1 MNQSTRGIYL
11 IRHGMT
17 KGNLEHR
24 YLSYTEESILP
35 SEETL
40 LKAFRVTH
48 RECLLREF
56 DPESTSLVLSPR
68 KRCMETAE
76 VLLPELRDHDVMVR
90 ECLSEMDFGAFEY
103 ENYESLM
110 SDPEKQAYYQHF
122 IDSGGELP
130 FPEGESKAEFIT
142 RVSDGFCDIL
152 QELWHSNVKT
162 ICFVVHGGTIMGIL
176 DRFSCPRRSY
186 FDWMCG
192 CLEGY
197 RMNACMENG
206 LPVLTE
212 ITKVTL
218 RK

>member
-1 MNQSTRGIYL
+1 MRDNYTPVIYL

-17 KGNLEHR
+17 RGNQEHR

-35 SEETL
+35 SEEAV
-40 LKAFRVTH
+40 LKTFRQMH
-48 RECLLREF
+48 PECLSREF
-56 DPESTSLVLSPR
+56 DPESTRLVLSPR
-68 KRCMETAE
+68 KRCLETAE
-76 VLLPELRDHDVMVR
+76 ALLPELGDNVIVR
-90 ECLSEMDFGAFEY
+90 ECLSEMQFGAFEY

-110 SDPEKQAYYQHF
+110 SDPEKKSCYQRF

-152 QELWHSNVKT
+152 QGLWSPNVKT

-176 DRFSCPRRSY
+176 DRFSYPRRSY
-186 FDWMCG
+186 FDWMCK

-197 RMNACMENG
+197 RMNARMETG
-206 LPVLTE
+206 RPLLTE
-212 ITKVTL
+212 IKKVTL